1 MLYFRF
7 DGLGTTLGIF
17 LLKLIKNQQENTM
30 GIFNRVNDV
39 IQSNIVA
46 MLDKAEDPEK
56 LLNLMLTEMQDAL
69 NECRS
74 TAAALLCE
82 EKVINRQIDTKKTE
96 LAAWQIKAERAVEK
110 GSDDLAKSAL
120 LEKQRVNE
128 SIENKQT
135 QLETLQESIAKI
147 KSDCE
152 RLQQKMAMA
161 KTKQAQLMQRHN
173 VAIARGRIS
182 TQLQSDKVAHALSRF
197 EQIEQRVEGIEAQ
210 VEAYELTDTAS
221 STSAQIESLVKNEK
235 IDAELDR
242 LKANLNTN
250 LKHTA

>member
-1 MLYFRF
+1 M
-7 DGLGTTLGIF
+7 G
-17 LLKLIKNQQENTM
+17 KLIKNQQENTM

-96 LAAWQIKAERAVEK
+96 LAAWQMKAERAVEK

-152 RLQQKMAMA
+152 RL
-161 KTKQAQLMQRHN
+161 
-173 VAIARGRIS
+173 
-182 TQLQSDKVAHALSRF
+182 
-197 EQIEQRVEGIEAQ
+197 
-210 VEAYELTDTAS
+210 
-221 STSAQIESLVKNEK
+221 
-235 IDAELDR
+235 
-242 LKANLNTN
+242 
-250 LKHTA
+250 